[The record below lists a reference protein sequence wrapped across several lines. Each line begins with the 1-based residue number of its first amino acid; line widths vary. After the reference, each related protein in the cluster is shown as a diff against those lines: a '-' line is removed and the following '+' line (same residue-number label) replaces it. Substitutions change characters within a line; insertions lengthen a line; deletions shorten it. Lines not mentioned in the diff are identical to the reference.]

1 MPGGEGSPSISQRTH
16 QEDRV
21 ERADVPKKFSLKD
34 NPIFQ
39 RLEAPEPREVE
50 PPAEEAVPSEDVSRP
65 SDSQASSHEDQHLT
79 VSNRPSETAPQKL
92 PLTES
97 SECQVHVPARDAQ
110 VQSPQDPLSSQ
121 GLQLKDHLD
130 KSLFFRFFNEMVDDL
145 LPTLDSN
152 EQVLYIRLFR
162 LSYGFNRN
170 YCTVSQSLLIERT
183 GFSRNTV
190 RTSLQSLAQKGWLK
204 VADAGNR
211 VSTTYLVILPHDKL
225 TRTPNSEA
233 KHDPQ
238 KLTVKERPS
247 ENDGHN
253 MSRTMRGSEKIPPE
267 GQNTDLQNLTLKK
280 RPSERVEEPIT
291 YLRGSHI
298 EGQELPPLLKTFT
311 NNSLTLHARARRLN
325 SEGQNMTLS
334 SLVFLARE
342 LVDKFYSSL
351 GQRPSKIKREKSIEE
366 CLNLLLEG
374 FTVEEV
380 DYAITWLIHHHP
392 TTGSFS
398 RLSHF
403 IDQAIKEW
411 QAEQQIR
418 EVHQEE
424 VRTIEHQRAEQ
435 QRMDEERHQIE
446 EAKALL
452 SPETLEGL
460 FQEAAHLIEQENPG
474 LKFGK
479 DLMIRIKLNEL
490 VKLRYLP

>member
-1 MPGGEGSPSISQRTH
+1 M
-16 QEDRV
+16 
-21 ERADVPKKFSLKD
+21 AKKFSLKD

-39 RLEAPEPREVE
+39 RLEAPEPRDVE
-50 PPAEEAVPSEDVSRP
+50 PPAEEALPAGDVSYP
-65 SDSQASSHEDQHLT
+65 SASQGSSHEDQRLT
-79 VSNRPSETAPQKL
+79 VSDRPSESDPQKVTL
-92 PLTES
+92 IEPS
-97 SECQVHVPARDAQ
+97 DRQAHVPAREAQ
-110 VQSPQDPLSSQ
+110 VQNPQGPPSAQ

-204 VADAGNR
+204 VTEAGNR
-211 VSTTYLVILPHDKL
+211 VSTTYLVMLPHDTL
-225 TRTPNSEA
+225 TQSYNSGA
-233 KHDPQ
+233 IPDPQ
-238 KLTVKERPS
+238 YLILNERPS
-247 ENDGHN
+247 VSEGLA
-253 MSRTMRGSEKIPPE
+253 MRRTMRGSENTPPE
-267 GQNTDLQNLTLKK
+267 GQNSDLQHLTLKK
-280 RPSERVEEPIT
+280 RPSKRAGEPTTYER
-291 YLRGSHI
+291 RSNI
-298 EGQELPPLLKTFT
+298 EGQELPPLLKAFT
-311 NNSLTLHARARRLN
+311 NNSLTLHKRERWAN
-325 SEGQNMTLS
+325 SDGQNTTLN

-351 GQRPSKIKREKSIEE
+351 GQRPSNIKREKSIEE

-374 FTVEEV
+374 FSVEEV
-380 DYAITWLIHHHP
+380 DYAITWLIRHHP

-411 QAEQQIR
+411 QAEQHTR
-418 EVHQEE
+418 EVHQEQA
-424 VRTIEHQRAEQ
+424 RTVEHRRTEQ
-435 QRMDEERHQIE
+435 QQMEEERQQIE

-460 FQEAAHLIEQENPG
+460 FQEAAHLIEQESPG
-474 LKFGK
+474 LKVGK
-479 DLMIRIKLNEL
+479 DLMIRVKLNEL

>member
-1 MPGGEGSPSISQRTH
+1 
-16 QEDRV
+16 V
-21 ERADVPKKFSLKD
+21 AKKFSLKD

-50 PPAEEAVPSEDVSRP
+50 PPAEEALPSEEVSHP
-65 SDSQASSHEDQHLT
+65 SDPQGSSHENQFLT
-79 VSNRPSETAPQKL
+79 VSDKPSEIGPQKL
-92 PLTES
+92 ALTES
-97 SECQVHVPARDAQ
+97 SERQAHVPARDPQ
-110 VQSPQDPLSSQ
+110 VQSPQDPPSSQ
-121 GLQLKDHLD
+121 SLKSQSLKLKDHLD
-130 KSLFFRFFNEMVDDL
+130 KSLFFRFFNEMVDNL

-190 RTSLQSLAQKGWLK
+190 RTSLQSLAQKGWLR
-204 VADAGNR
+204 VTDAGNR
-211 VSTTYLVILPHDKL
+211 VSTTYLVVLPHDKL
-225 TRTPNSEA
+225 TQSQNSRA
-233 KHDPQ
+233 NSDPQ
-238 KLTVKERPS
+238 HLTVKERPS
-247 ENDGHN
+247 ENEGHD
-253 MSRTMRGSEKIPPE
+253 MSRTMRGSERTPPE
-267 GQNTDLQNLTLKK
+267 GQNSDLQTLTLKK
-280 RPSERVEEPIT
+280 RPSEMVEEPIT
-291 YLRGSHI
+291 YRRGSNI
-298 EGQELPPLLKTFT
+298 EGQELPPLLKAFT
-311 NNSLTLHARARRLN
+311 SNSLTLHARESRSN

-380 DYAITWLIHHHP
+380 DYAITWLIQHHP

-411 QAEQQIR
+411 QAEQQTR
-418 EVHQEE
+418 EVQQEE
-424 VRTIEHQRAEQ
+424 ARTVEHQRAEQ
-435 QRMDEERHQIE
+435 QRMEEERQQIE

-460 FQEAAHLIEQENPG
+460 FQEATHLIEQESPG

-479 DLMIRIKLNEL
+479 DLMIRVKLNEL
-490 VKLRYLP
+490 VKLRYLL

>member
-1 MPGGEGSPSISQRTH
+1 
-16 QEDRV
+16 V
-21 ERADVPKKFSLKD
+21 AKKFSLKD

-39 RLEAPEPREVE
+39 RLEAPEPRDVE
-50 PPAEEAVPSEDVSRP
+50 PPAEEVLPLGDI
-65 SDSQASSHEDQHLT
+65 SHSPTAEGSIREGKNLT
-79 VSNRPSETAPQKL
+79 VTYRPSESDPQKVT
-92 PLTES
+92 LTES
-97 SECQVHVPARDAQ
+97 SDRKDNAPVRDAPIQ
-110 VQSPQDPLSSQ
+110 RSQDPPSAQ

-190 RTSLQSLAQKGWLK
+190 RTSLHSLGQKGWLR
-204 VADAGNR
+204 VAEAGNR
-211 VSTTYLVILPHDKL
+211 VSTTYLVVLPRDKL
-225 TRTPNSEA
+225 TQSQNRGVIS
-233 KHDPQ
+233 DPQ
-238 KLTVKERPS
+238 HLTVKKRSS
-247 ENDGHN
+247 ETEGHD
-253 MSRTMRGSEKIPPE
+253 MRRTVGGSARTPPQ
-267 GQNTDLQNLTLKK
+267 GQNSDLQNLTLKK
-280 RPSERVEEPIT
+280 RPSETGEKPMVYT
-291 YLRGSHI
+291 RGSTI

-311 NNSLTLHARARRLN
+311 NNSLTLHRRDSESN
-325 SEGQNMTLS
+325 SAGQNMILN

-351 GQRPSKIKREKSIEE
+351 GQRPSKVKREKSIEE

-374 FTVEEV
+374 FSVEEV
-380 DYAITWLIHHHP
+380 DYAITWLIRYHP

-411 QAEQQIR
+411 QAEQHTQ
-418 EVHQEE
+418 EVHQEQA
-424 VRTIEHQRAEQ
+424 RTVEHRRAEQ
-435 QRMDEERHQIE
+435 QQMEEERQQIE

-460 FQEAAHLIEQENPG
+460 FQEAAHLIEQESPG
-474 LKFGK
+474 LRVGK
-479 DLMIRIKLNEL
+479 DLMIRVKLNEL